1 MLGAPKER
9 ALPLIGGLP
18 MPSTFGR
25 HVAVVLGAI
34 AFAGIAAPTASA
46 QGRKVLK
53 FSSTI
58 SPNDIRARAMKMFA
72 EAVKSDFKV
81 ELYFSATL
89 FKQGTEMVA
98 MQRGN
103 LELSLVAPQDIA
115 KQMPAWSLLTAA
127 YLFRNAAHMNKFFK
141 SDAGKEMIAMA
152 EKRGI
157 HVLTPVY
164 FGTRQLNLK
173 PKKKIMTPK
182 DMKGMKLRMPGG
194 AAWQFLGKALGANP
208 TPMAYTEVYTGLQTG
223 AIDGQDNPL
232 PNDKN
237 MKFYEVTSQI
247 VLTSHLV
254 GYDLLSISSKAWNA
268 MSAAEKA
275 KVQAAADKA
284 IAWSTAQH
292 LKQEAA
298 LVAFFRKQGLKVYK
312 PNVAAF
318 RARAQK
324 MYLNSDFA
332 KSWPKGMLER
342 INKM

>member
-1 MLGAPKER
+1 MLSIISR
-9 ALPLIGGLP
+9 RI
-18 MPSTFGR
+18 
-25 HVAVVLGAI
+25 AVLVGAI
-34 AFAGIAAPTASA
+34 MFVGIATPLASA
-46 QGRKVLK
+46 QAQTTLK

-58 SPNDIRARAMKMFA
+58 SANDIRARALKMFA
-72 EAVKSDFKV
+72 DELKNDFKI
-81 ELYFSATL
+81 ELYFGATL

-115 KQMPAWSLLTAA
+115 KQVPEWSLLTAA
-127 YLFRNAAHMNKFFK
+127 YLFRDSDHLLKFFK
-141 SDAGKEMIAMA
+141 SDAGKEMIAKA

-157 HVLTPVY
+157 HILAPVY
-164 FGTRQLNLK
+164 FGTRQVNLK
-173 PKKKIMTPK
+173 PTKKIMTP
-182 DMKGMKLRMPGG
+182 DDLKGMKLRMPGG

-237 MKFYEVTSQI
+237 MKFYEVTKQI

-254 GYDLLSISSKAWNA
+254 GYDLLAVSKKAWDA
-268 MSAAEKA
+268 MSAAQKA
-275 KVQAAADKA
+275 KVQAAADHA

-292 LKQEAA
+292 LKQEKE
-298 LVAFFRKQGLKVYK
+298 LVAFFRKEGLTVYT

-324 MYLNSDFA
+324 MYMESDFA
-332 KSWPKGMLER
+332 KHWPKGMLQR
-342 INKM
+342 INAIK

>member
-1 MLGAPKER
+1 MLSSFSR
-9 ALPLIGGLP
+9 
-18 MPSTFGR
+18 R
-25 HVAVVLGAI
+25 VAIVFSAI
-34 AFAGIAAPTASA
+34 VFAGIAAPLADA
-46 QGRKVLK
+46 QAQKTLK

-58 SPNDIRARAMKMFA
+58 SANDIRARALKMFGDDL
-72 EAVKSDFKV
+72 KKDFKV
-81 ELYFSATL
+81 ELYFGATL

-115 KQMPAWSLLTAA
+115 KQVPEWSLLTAA
-127 YLFRNAAHMNKFFK
+127 YLFRDSDHLLKFFK
-141 SDAGKEMIAMA
+141 SDAGREMVAKP

-157 HVLTPVY
+157 HILAPVY
-164 FGTRQLNLK
+164 FGTRQVNLK
-173 PKKKIMTPK
+173 PTKKIMTP
-182 DMKGMKLRMPGG
+182 DDLKGMKLRMPGG

-254 GYDLLSISSKAWNA
+254 GYDLLAVSKKAWDG
-268 MSAAEKA
+268 MSAAQKA
-275 KVQAAADKA
+275 KVQAAADRA

-292 LKQEAA
+292 LKQEKE
-298 LVAFFRKQGLKVYK
+298 LVAFFRKEGLKVYT

-318 RARAQK
+318 RERAQK
-324 MYLNSDFA
+324 MYMESDFA
-332 KSWPKGMLER
+332 KDWPKGMLQR
-342 INKM
+342 INAIK